1 MVYLFLLV
9 PNGSIKK
16 KSLRNYLKDAL
27 LLTFSGVKGT
37 VSIATILLIPTKIE
51 KRIPYPTLFLVAGV
65 TLVSFI
71 AGLVVLPKLSEDK
84 EETNDYLMQIAI
96 LNDVVME
103 LEADLKNSK
112 HKGPLYAAI
121 DNYHGRIENL
131 ILGQKTGSF
140 KGLGTVEA
148 PDFVVLKVTA
158 WNRLMKKKG
167 RFERGYRVY
176 QRYLRNMEQR
186 VNRNL

>member
-1 MVYLFLLV
+1 M
-9 PNGSIKK
+9 
-16 KSLRNYLKDAL
+16 
-27 LLTFSGVKGT
+27 
-37 VSIATILLIPTKIE
+37 
-51 KRIPYPTLFLVAGV
+51 AGV

-131 ILGQKTGSF
+131 ILSQGKQAHS

-148 PDFVVLKVTA
+148 PDF
-158 WNRLMKKKG
+158 
-167 RFERGYRVY
+167 EY
-176 QRYLRNMEQR
+176 
-186 VNRNL
+186 